1 MADLSP
7 LDLQFLTDI
16 LQEDSPLMCNP
27 RPKDSDRRLKDEE
40 FIYVPDCTEAY
51 IVTKTLAIVRA
62 AFSSDC
68 WTPVSLVCSSDGG
81 TLGVCW

>member
-7 LDLQFLTDI
+7 LDLQFLIDI
-16 LQEDSPLMCNP
+16 MQEDPPLMCNP

-51 IVTKTLAIVRA
+51 IVTKTLTIVRA
-62 AFSSDC
+62 AF
-68 WTPVSLVCSSDGG
+68 
-81 TLGVCW
+81 